1 MTNYTLFCVYR
12 YGKREAE
19 RDTCRGKQRETKQI
33 DKKTE
38 TERNKERMGGKKREK
53 ERKREREKERRRR
66 EGGRKG
72 EERESL
78 YLAHRLTSSSFF
90 NLLN

>member
-53 ERKREREKERRRR
+53 EKERKREGGEREGGKERR
-66 EGGRKG
+66 
-72 EERESL
+72 ERV
-78 YLAHRLTSSSFF
+78 YIQLTD
-90 NLLN
+90 